1 MKMKKGLGKGL
12 AALISEADVPDEN
25 GTVVTDVAVK
35 LVDPNPFQ
43 PRQVFDDEAIEDLKR
58 SILAKGVLQ
67 PVLVRKYGERF
78 QLIVGERRWRASCAA
93 GLEHIPALVRESASD
108 EDMLELAVLE
118 NLQREDLN
126 PIEVAH
132 AILKL
137 QTTCSLTQEAVA
149 DKLGVSRA
157 HVANTVRLL
166 KLPETMQAAVCDG
179 KITAGHAR
187 ALLGILDPRE
197 QIELFQR
204 YISDSRPTVRQAED
218 LKRMATGKAK
228 RSNGEVSAL
237 DRRQELEIKKM
248 EDRMRRT
255 LSTRVKIKPKGRG
268 GTIEIQ
274 FYTSDDLNRLLEF
287 FDH

>member
-12 AALISEADVPDEN
+12 AALISEADGPDES
-25 GTVVTDVAVK
+25 GVSVLDVEVG

-43 PRQVFDDEAIEDLKR
+43 PRQVFDDDAIEDLKR

-67 PVLVRKYGERF
+67 PVLVRRNGERF
-78 QLIVGERRWRASCAA
+78 QLIVGERRWRASRAA
-93 GLEHIPALVRESASD
+93 GLDHIPALVRESASD

-166 KLPETMQAAVCDG
+166 KLPQHIQSALCDG

-187 ALLGILDPRE
+187 VLLGIADTKE
-197 QIELFQR
+197 QTELFEHFL
-204 YISDSRPTVRQAED
+204 SDSRPTVRQAED
-218 LKRMATGKAK
+218 LKRLAVGKAK
-228 RSNGEVSAL
+228 AGKSPLSAS
-237 DRRQELEIKKM
+237 DHRQELELKKI
-248 EDRMRRT
+248 EERLRRT
-255 LSTRVKIKPKGRG
+255 LSTRVKIKPRGRG
-268 GTIEIQ
+268 GMIQIQ
-274 FYTSDDLNRLLEF
+274 FYTADDLSRLLEF